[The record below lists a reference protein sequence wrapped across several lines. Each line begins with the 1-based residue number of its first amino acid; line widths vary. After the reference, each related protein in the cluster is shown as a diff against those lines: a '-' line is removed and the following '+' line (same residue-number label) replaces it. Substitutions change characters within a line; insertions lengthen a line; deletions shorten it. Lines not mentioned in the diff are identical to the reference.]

1 MSKISVIKM
10 MSRAL
15 VFLLYG
21 VAVLIG
27 VAGLIIGGVP
37 LVNYTLMR
45 WRDPTY
51 DYYSNFGMVSTAVN
65 IVILSL
71 LLLIFVHIS
80 HVIRCRFQSNPKKPV
95 LSSKQQT
102 GSSLPANSIS
112 QPAETSKDQPAEET
126 PDQKLARLINMKK
139 K

>member
-10 MSRAL
+10 TSRVL

-21 VAVLIG
+21 LAVLTG

-51 DYYSNFGMVSTAVN
+51 DYYSNYGMVSTAVN

-80 HVIRCRFQSNPKKPV
+80 HVMRCRFQSNPKKPM

-102 GSSLPANSIS
+102 GSSQSAKSILKTV
-112 QPAETSKDQPAEET
+112 ETPKEQPAEET
-126 PDQKLARLINMKK
+126 PDEKLARLINMKK
-139 K
+139 E